1 MRVGLFG
8 GSFDPIHLGHLAVAR
23 AARAALRID
32 QVVFLPTARPPHK
45 PGRELAPALTRYAMA
60 EIALLDEP
68 GLLVSDAEL
77 ALDRPVYS
85 IETLERFRAE
95 RPADELVMIVGA
107 DSLALFDTWR
117 RWEEILA
124 TTELGV
130 VVRPGWEWAQ
140 VAPTLAPPLTAA
152 IGRARLTWVSAVPH
166 PASATEIRR
175 RLRAGE
181 PLPDGWLDPRVLAFI
196 AKYALYR

>member
-23 AARAALRID
+23 AARAALRLD

-45 PGRELAPALTRYAMA
+45 PGRELAPALARYAMA

-77 ALDRPVYS
+77 ALGRPVYS

-130 VVRPGWEWAQ
+130 VVRPGWEWTH
-140 VAPTLAPPLTAA
+140 VAPTLAPALTAA
-152 IGRARLTWVSAVPH
+152 IGRTRLTWVSAVPH

-175 RLRAGE
+175 RLRSGE
-181 PLPDGWLDPRVLAFI
+181 PLPDGWLDPRVLAFVT
-196 AKYALYR
+196 KYALYR